1 MPEKFQFGDIIR
13 ENEIV
18 ITAHD
23 AELFL
28 GVPNGVVEVGEN
40 CVGRGPRVSMGR
52 CANRRRSEY

>member
-1 MPEKFQFGDIIR
+1 MPEKVSVGDIIR

-28 GVPNGVVEVGEN
+28 ERTNGVVEVGEN
-40 CVGRGPRVSMGR
+40 CVGCHRP
-52 CANRRRSEY
+52 EL